1 MMRGGMGWRGFLQ
14 MDENKPR
21 PKLTRNILA
30 RVFAYGRPYWQSI
43 AIVLVSIAII
53 SLIELLPPL
62 LYRELIDDVLPNRN
76 VGRLNLLAVGML
88 GIPLI
93 SGLINVVQRYF
104 SARAG
109 EGIIHDLRQEMYVHL
124 QRMSLRFFTHT
135 KQGEIITRFNSD
147 VVGAQNA
154 ITGTIPSLVT
164 NILTLTSTLIVMMT
178 IEWRLGL
185 LALAVLPLFLLPA
198 RRIGRILRDIRRQAM
213 DHNAAM
219 SNVVSQTLNINGAL
233 LVKTFGSQAREV
245 ANFGDANVKLR
256 DIGVRRARVG
266 QLFYLGLS
274 AAGTVGAGLI
284 YWVGGYMVL
293 NDVITTGTIV
303 AFVAYLARLYG
314 PLTSLS
320 SMHSDFIQSL
330 VSFERV
336 FEYLD
341 KHVEIQDAPDAIDL
355 GEVQGQIRFD
365 QVWFRYQSTASNV
378 DLELEAS
385 TADLDAGTGSDTR
398 SNAVVDRPTEG
409 KTKREDELHIPIPT
423 RRWALQDVSFTV
435 EPGQLVALVG
445 PSGSGKTTTTYLLPR
460 LYDPTEGT
468 ISFDGVDL
476 RAATQAS
483 VAAQIGMVT
492 QETYLFHDTILANLL
507 YAKPDATQAEV
518 EAACRAANIHDMI
531 VRLPNGYDTLVGE
544 RGYRLS
550 GGEKQRLAIARV
562 VLKDP
567 RILVLD
573 EATSHL
579 DSQNEA
585 MIQAALIPLFAGRT
599 SIVIAHRLSTVL
611 AADKILVLSDGEIV
625 EQGTHTELMAKG
637 GLYTDLYQTQ
647 FTSNELAASEIDLA
661 QEESATVVAL

>member
-1 MMRGGMGWRGFLQ
+1 MMGGYGGGWRRYGRV
-14 MDENKPR
+14 DEDAAR
-21 PKLTRNILA
+21 PAITRSILA
-30 RVFAYGRPYWQSI
+30 RVFAYGRPYWRYILFVLVAI
-43 AIVLVSIAII
+43 AIV

-62 LYRELIDDVLPNRN
+62 LYRDLIDNVLPNRD
-76 VGRLNLLAVGML
+76 VARLNLLAVGML
-88 GIPLI
+88 GIPLL
-93 SGLINVVQRYF
+93 SGLIKVASRYF

-109 EGIIHDLRQEMYVHL
+109 EGIIYDLRQQMYVHL

-154 ITGTIPSLVT
+154 ITGTIPTLVT
-164 NILTLTSTLIVMMT
+164 NVLTLATTLAVMMT

-185 LALAVLPLFLLPA
+185 LALSVLPLFLLPA
-198 RRIGRILRDIRRQAM
+198 RRIGRILRDIRRESM
-213 DHNAAM
+213 DYNAAM

-233 LVKTFGSQAREV
+233 LVKTFGSQARE
-245 ANFGDANVKLR
+245 AKSFGDANQNVR
-256 DIGVRRARVG
+256 EIGVRSARVG

-293 NDVITTGTIV
+293 NDTITTGTIV

-320 SMHSDFIQSL
+320 SLHADFIQSL

-341 KHVEIQDAPDAIDL
+341 KEVEIQDKPNAVKLTD
-355 GEVQGQIRFD
+355 VQGQIRFD
-365 QVWFRYQSTASNV
+365 HVWFRYQSTATDA
-378 DLELEAS
+378 DL
-385 TADLDAGTGSDTR
+385 TADLESEAERAAT
-398 SNAVVDRPTEG
+398 VTEL
-409 KTKREDELHIPIPT
+409 DEQEKAKLETTLHVPIPT
-423 RRWALQDVSFTV
+423 RHWALQDVSFTV
-435 EPGQLVALVG
+435 EPGELVALVG

-460 LYDPTEGT
+460 LYDPTEGA
-468 ISFDGVDL
+468 IYLDGVDL
-476 RAATQAS
+476 RDATQAS
-483 VAAQIGMVT
+483 VAEQIGMVT
-492 QETYLFHDTILANLL
+492 QETYLFHDTIWANLI

-518 EAACRAANIHDMI
+518 EAAARAANIHEMI
-531 VRLPNGYDTLVGE
+531 LRLPNGYETLVGE

-562 VLKDP
+562 ILKDP

-585 MIQAALIPLFAGRT
+585 MIQAALVPLFAGRT

-611 AADKILVLSDGEIV
+611 AADQILVLAEGQIV
-625 EQGTHTELMAKG
+625 EQGTHAELMAMG
-637 GLYTDLYQTQ
+637 GLYTELYRTQ
-647 FTSNELAASEIDLA
+647 FTNNTPEDAEVEVEENLAT
-661 QEESATVVAL
+661 TVVTTAMPL

>member
-1 MMRGGMGWRGFLQ
+1 MMRGGSGMSWRGLLQ
-14 MDENKPR
+14 MDETKPR
-21 PKLTRNILA
+21 PKLTRSILA

-62 LYRELIDDVLPNRN
+62 LYRELIDNVLPNRN
-76 VGRLNLLAVGML
+76 MERLNLLAVGML

-93 SGLINVVQRYF
+93 SGLINVAQRYF

-109 EGIIHDLRQEMYVHL
+109 EGIIYDLRQEMYVHL

-154 ITGTIPSLVT
+154 ITGTIPNLLT
-164 NILTLTSTLIVMMT
+164 NVLTLTSTLIVMMT

-185 LALAVLPLFLLPA
+185 LALIVLPLFLLPA
-198 RRIGRILRDIRRQAM
+198 RRIGRILRDIRRKAM
-213 DHNAAM
+213 EHNATM

-233 LVKTFGSQAREV
+233 LVKTFGTQEREATSFGN
-245 ANFGDANVKLR
+245 ANRELR
-256 DIGVRRARVG
+256 EIGVRRARVG
-266 QLFYLGLS
+266 QIFFLGLT
-274 AAGTVGAGLI
+274 AAGTVGTGLI

-293 NDVITTGTIV
+293 SDTITIGTII

-320 SMHSDFIQSL
+320 TMHSDFIQSL

-341 KHVEIQDAPDAIDL
+341 KPVEIQDAPDAIDL
-355 GEVQGQIRFD
+355 GDVEGQIRFEH
-365 QVWFRYQSTASNV
+365 VWFRYQSTASDTDAALDMPALEQP
-378 DLELEAS
+378 DLIKA
-385 TADLDAGTGSDTR
+385 T
-398 SNAVVDRPTEG
+398 SNGD
-409 KTKREDELHIPIPT
+409 KTKADSEDALHIPIPT
-423 RRWALQDVSFTV
+423 RHWALQDVSFTV

-460 LYDPTEGT
+460 LYDPTEGA
-468 ISFDGVDL
+468 IYFDGVDL

-492 QETYLFHDTILANLL
+492 QETYLFHDTILANLI

-531 VRLPNGYDTLVGE
+531 LRLPNGYETLVGE

-585 MIQAALIPLFAGRT
+585 MIQAALVPLFAGRT

-625 EQGTHTELMAKG
+625 EQGTHAELLAQG
-637 GLYTDLYQTQ
+637 GLYTELYQTQ
-647 FTSNELAASEIDLA
+647 FTSNELAENGIGLA
-661 QEESATVVAL
+661 QEEPAAAIAH